1 MTRGMTFAE
10 AHDPAPRKKDVCAC
24 PDCGPVMSKIGTFR
38 GVPQW
43 LCVECGW
50 VSIGEGD
57 ARWA

>member
-1 MTRGMTFAE
+1 MTVPHENHKLETNGDARC
-10 AHDPAPRKKDVCAC
+10 V
-24 PDCGPVMSKIGTFR
+24 DCRRAMSRIGTFR